1 MAKNI
6 IICSDGTGNS
16 GGKTRDTN
24 IWRIFNAVDRNVP
37 DCKQI
42 TYYDDG
48 VGTSSL
54 KLLRLLGGAFGWG
67 FSRNV
72 RQAYEFLAKN
82 YEAGDKVF
90 LFRFSRGA
98 FTVRSLAGVV
108 GHCGLVKRNRLIGKS
123 YRQRKKLLKKII
135 SRYRDTRNEPCVR
148 YQKVDIHFIGVWD
161 TVDAVGAPFDGLKR
175 FIGFVTRHLLQK
187 RLWKFRDQKLG
198 KHVHNAYHAL
208 SLDDERKTFHP
219 LVWEHDN
226 SPPSKECS
234 PSNGEQ
240 QHIEQVWFAGVH
252 SNVGGSYPKDSMSL
266 VSLDWM
272 MGAAEKCELKFIA
285 GQHADYRKNA
295 DVHGKMYDSRTGLG
309 MFYRPTLRKIE
320 QGVIHHSVFERIKRC
335 TDNYAPKIIR
345 EEIPLHNQRDDKSLP
360 SPLFPGLPEKVVDK
374 LFESGI
380 RRKRLYVLSIVLLLP
395 LFYILEPAS
404 IFEALTYG
412 SFSKLLNN
420 LFAYYSCC
428 IASIL
433 EICEWRI
440 CGCESIYA
448 TLAYLFSCIIPT
460 FLTVAVLSL
469 YGTLRWIKGR
479 ENDSALR
486 AWQRVMENVQES
498 KEEEPPHEP
507 GGRHSRSDEDN
518 VQKSKEEESPR
529 EPGGWRSR
537 SDEDNVQ
544 ESKEEESPREP
555 GGRHS
560 RSDEDN
566 VQESKEE
573 SPHV

>member
-6 IICSDGTGNS
+6 VICSDGTGNS
-16 GGKTRDTN
+16 GGKTRGTN
-24 IWRIFNAVDRNVP
+24 VWRIFNAVDRNAP

-72 RQAYEFLAKN
+72 RQAYEFLAMN

-90 LFRFSRGA
+90 LFGFSRGA

-108 GHCGLVKRNRLIGKS
+108 GHCGLVKRNRLTGKS
-123 YRQRKKLLKKII
+123 YRQRKRLLKKII
-135 SRYRDTRNEPCVR
+135 SRYRETRNEPCVR

-161 TVDAVGAPFDGLKR
+161 TVDAVGAPFDELKR
-175 FIGFVTRHLLQK
+175 LIGFVSRHLLRK
-187 RLWKFRDQKLG
+187 RLWQFRDQKLG
-198 KHVHNAYHAL
+198 KHVRNAYQAL

-219 LVWEHDN
+219 LVWERHN

-234 PSNGEQ
+234 PSNEEYSTSNEEQ

-272 MGAAEKCELKFIA
+272 MGAAEKCGLQFIA
-285 GQHADYRKNA
+285 GQHADHRKNA
-295 DVHGKMYDSRTGLG
+295 DVHGKMYDSRTGFG
-309 MFYRPTLRKIE
+309 MFYRPMLREIE
-320 QGVIHHSVFERIKRC
+320 WGAIHHSVLERIKRC

-345 EEIPLHNQRDDKSLP
+345 EGIPIYGQKDDKSP
-360 SPLFPGLPEKVVDK
+360 SSPPSLFPGLPEKVVDK
-374 LFESGI
+374 LFASCI
-380 RRKRLYVLSIVLLLP
+380 RRKRLYVFAIVLLFP
-395 LFYILEPAS
+395 LALILAPLICELS
-404 IFEALTYG
+404 
-412 SFSKLLNN
+412 SFSELLDD
-420 LFAYYSCC
+420 LLAYYSCC

-440 CGCESIYA
+440 CGCESTCA
-448 TLAYLFSCIIPT
+448 TLTYLFSCIMPT

-469 YGTLRWIKGR
+469 YGTLRWIKCK
-479 ENDSALR
+479 ENERAFC
-486 AWQRVMENVQES
+486 AWQEVINNPRGSQE
-498 KEEEPPHEP
+498 KE
-507 GGRHSRSDEDN
+507 
-518 VQKSKEEESPR
+518 
-529 EPGGWRSR
+529 
-537 SDEDNVQ
+537 
-544 ESKEEESPREP
+544 
-555 GGRHS
+555 
-560 RSDEDN
+560 
-566 VQESKEE
+566 
-573 SPHV
+573 